1 MVKGEI
7 IVGYFVSLEELSVYE
22 IKRLDLVIKYFFVFL
37 SLTERFIWLTKW
49 KQIYSK
55 EATRLV
61 CLK

>member
-1 MVKGEI
+1 MILVKSEI

-22 IKRLDLVIKYFFVFL
+22 IKHLGFVMKYFFVFL
-37 SLTERFIWLTKW
+37 SFTERFIWLTKW

-61 CLK
+61 

>member
-1 MVKGEI
+1 MILAKIEI

-22 IKRLDLVIKYFFVFL
+22 IKRLDFVIKYFFVFL
-37 SLTERFIWLTKW
+37 SLTERFIRFTKW

-61 CLK
+61 